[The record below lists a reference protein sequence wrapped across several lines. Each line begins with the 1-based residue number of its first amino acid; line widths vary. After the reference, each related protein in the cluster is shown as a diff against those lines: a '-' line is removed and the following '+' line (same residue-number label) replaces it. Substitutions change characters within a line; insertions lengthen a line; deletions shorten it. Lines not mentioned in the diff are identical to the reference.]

1 MFLYPPYN
9 RLIKISIRDK
19 NQNKVEDASSLYSN
33 LLKASFKSRV
43 LGPEYPY
50 VSRVRNNYIKNILLK
65 IEHTSSIKEAKKILL
80 LVNQKIKL
88 NSKFK
93 TIKIDIDIDPL

>member
-1 MFLYPPYN
+1 M
-9 RLIKISIRDK
+9 IKEGVEWLK
-19 NQNKVEDASSLYSN
+19 NNT
-33 LLKASFKSRV
+33 
-43 LGPEYPY
+43 
-50 VSRVRNNYIKNILLK
+50 LLK

-80 LVNQKIKL
+80 LVNEKIKL